1 MDYILEQAEKQT
13 LYLFTRKK
21 QAEINQNRLNRERQ
35 SAQKEGKVSKR
46 RLSFSNKKDD
56 NENSKFLEND
66 CEKSNINEM
75 DFDENETNV
84 ESDYLL
90 QQPNKLKGG
99 TLMIHQME
107 GLNWLIGLYNQ
118 DARYLLFYF

>member
-1 MDYILEQAEKQT
+1 M
-13 LYLFTRKK
+13 
-21 QAEINQNRLNRERQ
+21 
-35 SAQKEGKVSKR
+35 
-46 RLSFSNKKDD
+46 
-56 NENSKFLEND
+56 END